1 MPIEKS
7 WVCWSKVTK
16 SGKETSRFFVCVG
29 VFLYMYFHCDLSVSQ
44 T

>member
-1 MPIEKS
+1 MREVAIEQS

-16 SGKETSRFFVCVG
+16 SGKETSLFFVCVG
-29 VFLYMYFHCDLSVSQ
+29 VFCTCTSTV